1 MPKRGPFAGLPCP
14 WQRPDD
20 VCSLLSQLR
29 ASDGPSILVAHV
41 QKLSPGDFGVQAP
54 SCSEGGQC
62 TAVSLP
68 RCSRHCPYIAA
79 ALQVTVQVLA
89 VPRETLAVIM
99 GCPESH
105 VS

>member
-1 MPKRGPFAGLPCP
+1 MPKRGPYSGLPCP
-14 WQRPDD
+14 WQSPDD
-20 VCSLLSQLR
+20 VRSPHSRLR
-29 ASDGPSILVAHV
+29 ASDGPTILVAHV

-68 RCSRHCPYIAA
+68 RCSLHCPYISA

-89 VPRETLAVIM
+89 
-99 GCPESH
+99 ESH
-105 VS
+105 ERPWP